1 MKKIFLFAATLL
13 LTASAF
19 AQQEK
24 GTFTLQFKAGLNI
37 ADCIN
42 GGQSD
47 PRIGLVVGAEG
58 EYRLSKLCSLS
69 LGALYSQ
76 QGDKGEGT
84 INGYHATSTERLDY
98 ISFPLMIN
106 LYFYKGFAL
115 KAGLQPAVNI
125 NAAVVIKSGGD
136 TAERTFKE
144 LGIDVNTFDL
154 SLPLGLSY
162 DIGRF
167 VIDARYNIGLT
178 DIIDNNDVHPRHS
191 VFQFTLG
198 YKFKL

>member
-1 MKKIFLFAATLL
+1 
-13 LTASAF
+13 
-19 AQQEK
+19 
-24 GTFTLQFKAGLNI
+24 
-37 ADCIN
+37 
-42 GGQSD
+42 
-47 PRIGLVVGAEG
+47 
-58 EYRLSKLCSLS
+58 
-69 LGALYSQ
+69 
-76 QGDKGEGT
+76 
-84 INGYHATSTERLDY
+84 
-98 ISFPLMIN
+98 MIN

-178 DIIDNNDVHPRHS
+178 DIIDHNDVHPRHS

-198 YKFKL
+198 YKFKQ

>member
-1 MKKIFLFAATLL
+1 MKKFFLFAATLL
-13 LTASAF
+13 LTASTF

-42 GGQSD
+42 GGHSD

-136 TAERTFKE
+136 TTERTFKE
-144 LGIDVNTFDL
+144 LGVDVNTFDL

-167 VIDARYNIGLT
+167 VIDARYNIGVT
-178 DIIDNNDVHPRHS
+178 SVVDNSDAHPRHS

-198 YKFKL
+198 YKFKP